1 MCMEMFMWRDSCVI
15 FLAVMLSACGGSADG
30 DDSSAPFPESTNK
43 APNIIIKEYQKQ
55 IEPGGSLI
63 LDASQSV
70 DPEGEALTFYWSII
84 KKPATSS
91 LYISNNR
98 TPIISIALDVA
109 GSYTMSVKV
118 CDIKSICSTKQLDA
132 ILATDSSP
140 SINTPATPVFEINAA
155 YNLGD
160 TVKLDASKSYDIDGD
175 EISYQWLLTKKPYG
189 SQAQLSNVDSVLSSI
204 IPDVAG
210 YYDIAL
216 IVDDGKGD
224 GVGRTSHIF
233 EATKE
238 NLPPVSNAGE
248 DLVTNPN
255 TLIQLNGSRSYDPD
269 GISVRYAWRVAEQP
283 VLADVKVAEPNIAN
297 PSVQLTELG
306 MYRFALVVTDVAGAT
321 MEDTVQVEV
330 IKDNLPPVAIPGA
343 MQSVIVGDLVQLD
356 GSQSHDPDGDAI
368 SHQWTFSN
376 KPFGSSAQL
385 NNADQVSPSF
395 IADVAGDYVVALTVS
410 DGKSARLS
418 ATATVR
424 ISAEIKNAK
433 PIAAINAEKV
443 VGLNKAVT
451 LDGST
456 SSDADGDALTYSWK
470 LVSKPTFSFAS
481 LRDANSMTASV
492 TPDETGIYIA
502 ELVVNDGHEDSDPV
516 RVSIDAIKVINP
528 LPTGSGVMIKSSY
541 FYGIDEGN
549 GNVTLNSYNSACP
562 SISAMDIAP
571 DGKLMGVNMG
581 HTGLWQMDPY
591 QPLCIKVGDVPEPP
605 LVYLG
610 MAIDAQG
617 AIFVSDAGKLRQL
630 DSDGSL
636 LQESVYS
643 GHVSS
648 VKGIDFASDGKL
660 YGYTYHNNGE
670 LVEIDPRSGVTTR
683 VAKMELP
690 PEITVFDF
698 NDIDIDSEDI
708 LRVSIGETNAIYRY
722 DLNGKLL
729 SSQSIAAL
737 PENGGFKAISYVK

>member
-1 MCMEMFMWRDSCVI
+1 MKRSLLFISV
-15 FLAVMLSACGGSADG
+15 AAMLSACGGSDG
-30 DDSSAPFPESTNK
+30 DNNDSPSPGPTNK
-43 APNIIIKEYQKQ
+43 APNVVLNDYQKQ
-55 IEPGGSLI
+55 INLGDALV
-63 LDASQSV
+63 LDASRSV
-70 DPEGEALTFYWSII
+70 DPEGDELTFQWSII
-84 KKPATSS
+84 EKPSS
-91 LYISNNR
+91 SGLALIDNSTPAISMA
-98 TPIISIALDVA
+98 PDIA
-109 GSYTMSVKV
+109 GSYIFSVKV
-118 CDIKSICSTKQLDA
+118 CDAEPVCTTKQLDTVVA
-132 ILATDSSP
+132 KAPLPPA
-140 SINTPATPVFEINAA
+140 NTPATPIFELNAA
-155 YNLGD
+155 YPLGD
-160 TVKLDASKSYDIDGD
+160 TVKLDASKSYDADGD
-175 EISYQWLLTKKPYG
+175 EITYQWLLKQKPAG
-189 SQAQLSNVDSVLSSI
+189 SQAQLSSVDTVISSI
-204 IPDVAG
+204 TPDVAG
-210 YYDIAL
+210 QYEIGLVA
-216 IVDDGKGD
+216 DDGKGE
-224 GVGRTSHIF
+224 GVSQTIHGF
-233 EATKE
+233 EATKA
-238 NLPPVSNAGE
+238 NLPPVANAG
-248 DLVTNPN
+248 DDMVTNPN
-255 TLIQLNGSRSYDPD
+255 ILIQLNGRDSYDPD
-269 GISVRYAWRVAEQP
+269 GSSVSYAWRVAEQP
-283 VLADVKVAEPNIAN
+283 ELANVTIKEPNIAS
-297 PSVQLTELG
+297 PSVQLTVPG
-306 MYRFALVVTDVAGAT
+306 IYRFELAVTDASGAT
-321 MEDTVQVEV
+321 TQDTVQVEV
-330 IKDNLPPVAIPGA
+330 NKENVPPVAVPGA
-343 MQSVIVGDLVQLD
+343 AQSVIVGDLVQLD

-571 DGKLMGVNMG
+571 DGKLMGVYMG

-617 AIFVSDAGKLRQL
+617 AIFVSDAEKLRQL